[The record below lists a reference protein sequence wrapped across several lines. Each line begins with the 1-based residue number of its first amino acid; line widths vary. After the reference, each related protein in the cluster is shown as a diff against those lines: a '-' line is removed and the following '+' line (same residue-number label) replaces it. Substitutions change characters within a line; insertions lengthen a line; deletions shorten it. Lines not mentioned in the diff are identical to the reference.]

1 LVGNN
6 IKILYTVIKMKLIIM
21 ELCNAIREI
30 MYKYFIFLSFR
41 TKPHDELVDNDTFFN
56 DCEYDLKNGILM
68 IR

>member
-1 LVGNN
+1 
-6 IKILYTVIKMKLIIM
+6 MKLIIM

-41 TKPHDELVDNDTFFN
+41 IKPHDELVDNDTFFN